1 MPRARMRCR
10 PEQGVGS
17 RPEQARVGSRPE
29 QGVGSRPEQGVGSR
43 PEQGVGNREQGAG
56 NARARVE
63 HKGGLKGGHK
73 CGGARRSISL
83 REGASRCE
91 NLNV

>member
-17 RPEQARVGSRPE
+17 RPEQAR
-29 QGVGSRPEQGVGSR
+29 VGSR